1 MGDSATLSRTQNVS
15 TPQTGTLSLSRWLE
29 RKTLEPALVVVTLVA
44 ILLSLIVK
52 WAGLPHWPNDVLG
65 AIAYFAGGF
74 YGVQTSWA
82 SLRQK
87 MLDIDFLMIV
97 AAAGAALVGQWRDGA
112 MLLFLFSL
120 SNVLQDYA
128 MGRSRQA
135 IRALFELYPEDA
147 KVQRNGQTEIV
158 PISEIAL
165 GEIVLIQPG
174 ERIPVDGTI
183 TNGQSSIDQSTITGE
198 SMPVEKRV
206 GDPVFAGTLNQQ
218 GALDVRV
225 TQLASQ
231 STLSR
236 IIQMVEE
243 AQSRKAPTQRFLDDF
258 EQYYAMAVIAG
269 STLVLLICW
278 LLLGWTFDDSFYRA
292 MVVLVVASPCA
303 LVISVPA
310 AFLSAIAAG
319 ARRGVIFKGGAHLE
333 QMGTIQV
340 VAFDKTGTLTEGR
353 PAVTDVFAFNGHT
366 EEELLHAAGAVEAR
380 SEHPL
385 SRAVREA
392 AEKRGLTLAEVE
404 DFEAVTGQGV
414 NGFLGDTLV
423 RVGRLKYIAECAGE
437 PPAELMAVH
446 DRLHTEAKTVLFVC
460 YGGEWMGL
468 LAVADQIRAQS
479 ARIVQDLHRAGV
491 KRVVMLTG
499 DNASVG
505 QRIAQMAG
513 VDEVRAELMPGD
525 KAAMMTTLENEF
537 GPVAMV
543 GDGVNDAPALAA
555 ATVGIAMGAA
565 GTDVALETADVV
577 LMGDHLE
584 AIPYAIRLSRRARRV
599 VWENIIFALSVIVI
613 LLISAFVIE
622 LPLPLGVL
630 GHEGSTVIVVLNG
643 LRLLTGRAD

>member
-499 DNASVG
+499 DNVSVG